1 MIEQTNF
8 QNEVKLLRLL
18 IFLIIVVP
26 AAEISVLLLS
36 GKTIGFI
43 PTISFIILTGIIGA
57 WLAKRQGLQAIKR
70 VQEQI
75 RYGEPPGDAM
85 LDGLCVLAGGIFLLA
100 PGFITDFTGFFLLIP
115 AGRNIV
121 KPLLLK
127 IIRKMIDRN
136 QITIYR

>member
-1 MIEQTNF
+1 M
-8 QNEVKLLRLL
+8 KLLRLL

-26 AAEISVLLLS
+26 AAEISVLLLA

-75 RYGEPPGDAM
+75 RYGEPPRDAM

-100 PGFITDFTGFFLLIP
+100 PGFITDFTGLFLLIP

-136 QITIYR
+136 QITLYR